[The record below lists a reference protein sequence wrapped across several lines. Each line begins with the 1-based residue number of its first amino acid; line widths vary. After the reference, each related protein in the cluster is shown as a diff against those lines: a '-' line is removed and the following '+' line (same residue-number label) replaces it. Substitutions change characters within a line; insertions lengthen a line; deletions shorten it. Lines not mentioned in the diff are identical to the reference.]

1 MKVITT
7 KVGFYG
13 KLRKVGEEFD
23 IKNKKELGS
32 WMKLVKAVK
41 SKKEEEPE
49 EEPET
54 ESEEELEEELEE
66 EK

>member
-23 IKNKKELGS
+23 IDNDKELGS
-32 WMKLVKAVK
+32 WMKKVEAKKAK
-41 SKKEEEPE
+41 PKAKA
-49 EEPET
+49 
-54 ESEEELEEELEE
+54 E
-66 EK
+66 EKK